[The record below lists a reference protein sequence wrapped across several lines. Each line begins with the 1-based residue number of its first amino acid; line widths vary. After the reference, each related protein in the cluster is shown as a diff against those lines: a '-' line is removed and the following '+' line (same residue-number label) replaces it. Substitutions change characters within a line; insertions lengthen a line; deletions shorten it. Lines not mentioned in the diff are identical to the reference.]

1 MRREAAEAFTL
12 CPCVRESGRHMRG
25 FSLVELLVALLIVL
39 VISSALSGLM
49 NSAQALF
56 AAQVELPDMQQR
68 LRVAAAALARDLL
81 MAGGGGFPPI
91 LPHRRGLVSPDAP
104 GTFRP
109 DCVSVLSITA
119 SAARATL
126 TQATD
131 ASGITP
137 VGARPGCPA
146 SDPLCGFRAGM
157 VAVIF
162 DGTGA
167 YELLRISG
175 VSNETPALQHAGFP
189 LSKVYPAGATIAEAE
204 VTTYWLKVDAGGATQ
219 LARYDGDSTDLPVA
233 DNLAGLRFEYYID
246 SLARLDPASLADGP
260 WLPDSTFAYRFD
272 ADLLRVRRV
281 RITVGVHP
289 NQNLLH
295 FPVGDQQIDLEIAPR
310 SQVLLQ

>member
-1 MRREAAEAFTL
+1 
-12 CPCVRESGRHMRG
+12 MRG

-68 LRVAAAALARDLL
+68 LRVATAALGRDLL

-91 LPHRRGLVSPDAP
+91 VPHRRGLMTPDPP

-119 SAARATL
+119 SAARAML

-131 ASGITP
+131 GSGITA
-137 VGARPGCPA
+137 VSARPGCST

-167 YELLRISG
+167 YELVRISG
-175 VSNETPALQHAGFP
+175 VSNEIPALQHAGFP
-189 LSKVYPAGATIAEAE
+189 LSKGYPPGATIAEAE
-204 VTTYWLKVDAGGATQ
+204 ITTYWLKVDAGGAAHLT
-219 LARYDGDSTDLPVA
+219 RYDGDATELPVA
-233 DNLAGLRFEYYID
+233 DNLAGLRFEYFLD
-246 SLARLDPASLADGP
+246 SLARLDPASLVDGP

-281 RITVGVHP
+281 RITIGVHP
-289 NQNLLH
+289 NQNLLQV
-295 FPVGDQQIDLEIAPR
+295 PVGGQQIDVEIAPR
-310 SQVLLQ
+310 SQVLLP